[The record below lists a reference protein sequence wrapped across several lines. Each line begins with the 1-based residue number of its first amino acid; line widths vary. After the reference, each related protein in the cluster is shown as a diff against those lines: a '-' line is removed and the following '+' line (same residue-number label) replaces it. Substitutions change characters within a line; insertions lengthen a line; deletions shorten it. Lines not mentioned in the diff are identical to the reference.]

1 MAPRNPPRPPAPA
14 SSAEPALSGRRRLLK
29 GGAALAGAAALAFT
43 RGAAAQSGD
52 KGPPPNIPDWTRQ
65 LGPGV
70 GDKPYGLPSA
80 HEKAIVRR
88 TVDWLTATKES
99 SVSFS
104 PIAEQLDIITPSGL
118 HFERHHGGRADIDPK
133 AHRLI
138 VHGLV
143 EREMIFTM
151 DEIRRFPSLSVVRFV
166 ECPANGGMEWRGA
179 QLERCQ
185 YVRGM
190 VSCSMWTG
198 VLLKTLLRET
208 GLRPTAKWMLA
219 EGADSA
225 AMTRSV
231 PIEKVL
237 DDAMI
242 CYGQNGE
249 AVRPEQGYPLRL
261 LLPGWEGNM
270 SVKWLRR
277 LEFGDLPWHTR
288 EETSKYTD
296 LMPDGRARQF
306 TWFMEAN
313 SVVTFP
319 SPERPLDGKGRYEMT
334 GFAWSGLGKVR
345 RVDVSVDGGRNWT
358 TAQLQE
364 PIFPK
369 ALTKWTLPFD
379 WNGAPLLVQCRAQD
393 ETGYVQPS
401 VAELRKVRGVNSI
414 YHNNGMVT
422 WHVKAGGEVENVQL
436 R

>member
-1 MAPRNPPRPPAPA
+1 MTNRRDQEAG
-14 SSAEPALSGRRRLLK
+14 PALGRRGFLR
-29 GGAALAGAAALAFT
+29 AGAAAASA
-43 RGAAAQSGD
+43 GIAAAAASPARAAEP
-52 KGPPPNIPDWTRQ
+52 KNLPPNIPDWTRY

-70 GDKPYGLPSA
+70 GDKPYGAPSA
-80 HEKAIVRR
+80 HEKAVVRR
-88 TVDWLTATKES
+88 TVDWLTASKES
-99 SVSFS
+99 SVSFT
-104 PIAEQLDIITPSGL
+104 PIADQIGIITPSGL
-118 HFERHHGGRADIDPK
+118 HFERHHAGRPDIDPA

-151 DEIRRFPSLSVVRFV
+151 ADLRRFPAASVVRFV

-190 VSCSMWTG
+190 ISCSEWTG
-198 VLLKTLLRET
+198 VTIRTLLRET
-208 GLRPTAKWMLA
+208 GLKPTAKWMLA
-219 EGADSA
+219 EGADAA

-237 DDAMI
+237 DDAI
-242 CYGQNGE
+242 LCYGQNGE
-249 AVRPEQGYPLRL
+249 AIRPEQGYPLRL

-277 LEFGDLPWHTR
+277 LEFGDQPWHTR

-313 SVVTFP
+313 SVVTYP
-319 SPERPLDGKGRYEMT
+319 SPERPFLGKGFNEIA
-334 GFAWSGLGKVR
+334 GFAWSGLGRIR

-358 TAQLQE
+358 TAKLHD
-364 PIFPK
+364 PVFAK
-369 ALTKWTLPFD
+369 AMTRWSLPYS
-379 WNGAPLLVQCRAQD
+379 WNGQPLLVMSRAID

-401 VAELRKVRGVNSI
+401 IAELRKVRGVNSI
-414 YHNNGMVT
+414 YHNNAMLT